1 MQSAPDDG
9 LVGNSPQIVN
19 LREYLDK
26 VAVSDATVLITGET
40 GTGKERVARY
50 LHQHSPR
57 AGRPMTCIN
66 CCALPDG
73 LLESELFGHERG
85 AFTGAHSHHAG
96 RLRQASGGTLF
107 LDEIGEMTHYAQAK
121 ILRALEDREVTPVGG
136 TRAERFDVRVIAA
149 TNVEPATLVSGS
161 RLRSDLYFRLNVVR
175 LHLPPLRDRKE
186 DIVHLFDH
194 FMRQRLP
201 PGRPAPRLT
210 REAVERM
217 LRYDWPGNVREVRN
231 FVERLMVDLPSR
243 DIPAASLPSEII
255 ASDADAEIT
264 ERERLL
270 TALVSTR
277 WNRSKA
283 AESLRWSRMTLYRKM
298 AKYSIVPP
306 ERSSSHPKEEVRC
319 GNLLSF

>member
-1 MQSAPDDG
+1 MHTAADRALIG
-9 LVGNSPQIVN
+9 ISPQIVR

-40 GTGKERVARY
+40 GTGKECVARY
-50 LHQHSPR
+50 LHQRSPR
-57 AGRPMTCIN
+57 ADKPLTCIN

-85 AFTGAHSHHAG
+85 AFTGAHQSHAG
-96 RLRQASGGTLF
+96 RLRHASGGTLF
-107 LDEIGEMTHYAQAK
+107 LDEIGEMTNYAQAK

-136 TRAERFDVRVIAA
+136 RHAERFDVRIIAA
-149 TNVEPATLVSGS
+149 TNAEPANLVSAH
-161 RLRSDLYFRLNVVR
+161 RLRADLYFRLNVVR

-186 DIVHLFDH
+186 DIVHLFEH

-201 PGRPAPRLT
+201 AGRQIPHLSG
-210 REAVERM
+210 EAVSLM
-217 LRYDWPGNVREVRN
+217 MRYDWPGNVREVRN
-231 FVERLMVDLPSR
+231 FVERMLVDLPDV
-243 DIPAASLPSEII
+243 DIPATSLPSEMMATN
-255 ASDADAEIT
+255 ASAEVT

-270 TALVSTR
+270 TALMSTR

-298 AKYSIVPP
+298 AKYSIAPP
-306 ERSSSHPKEEVRC
+306 ERR
-319 GNLLSF
+319 

>member
-1 MQSAPDDG
+1 MHSPADG
-9 LVGNSPQIVN
+9 SLVGRSPQIVR
-19 LREYLDK
+19 LRDYLDK

-57 AGRPMTCIN
+57 ADRPMMCIN

-85 AFTGAHSHHAG
+85 AFTGAHQSHAG

-136 TRAERFDVRVIAA
+136 KRAERFDVRVIAA
-149 TNVEPATLVSGS
+149 TNVEPATLVSGN
-161 RLRSDLYFRLNVVR
+161 RLRPDLYFRLNVVR
-175 LHLPPLRDRKE
+175 LDLPPLRDRKE
-186 DIVHLFDH
+186 DIIHLFDH

-201 PGRPAPRLT
+201 PGRPVPRLT
-210 REAVERM
+210 SEAVERM

-231 FVERLMVDLPSR
+231 FVERMLVDLPTR
-243 DIPAASLPSEII
+243 DIPVASLPHELI
-255 ASDADAEIT
+255 AGGADAETT

-283 AESLRWSRMTLYRKM
+283 AQSLRWSRMTLYRKM
-298 AKYSIVPP
+298 AKYCIAPP
-306 ERSSSHPKEEVRC
+306 ERR
-319 GNLLSF
+319 